1 MHSGQASRRG
11 WLPAALALDPIL
23 EASRLRSA
31 EAEASVWQQWRGS
44 QWQFPE
50 QQSGPDDPIW
60 EASRHWSAVAE
71 APVWQPWWGSPC
83 QSPSAQ
89 SGSNPESLTDWIEQQ
104 DKFFGQLRKLPANW
118 IRICSRP
125 KGTVYFYNTESGESA
140 QSEPAAV
147 DFDGGAL
154 QGPPHDAWD
163 EAVGKDEGDPDVDAD
178 APREDEREEE
188 RSSAAPSVTLVEGG
202 DDVYPDTYGPWRVCC
217 RCQEPIGDL
226 DDDGL
231 DNDYGGICSSCLDA
245 AEEAEG

>member
-44 QWQFPE
+44 QWQSPE

-140 QSEPAAV
+140 RSEPAAEEVHAQDTGGVVGSV
-147 DFDGGAL
+147 DM
-154 QGPPHDAWD
+154 
-163 EAVGKDEGDPDVDAD
+163 
-178 APREDEREEE
+178 PRR
-188 RSSAAPSVTLVEGG
+188 
-202 DDVYPDTYGPWRVCC
+202 
-217 RCQEPIGDL
+217 
-226 DDDGL
+226 
-231 DNDYGGICSSCLDA
+231 CLDA
-245 AEEAEG
+245 R